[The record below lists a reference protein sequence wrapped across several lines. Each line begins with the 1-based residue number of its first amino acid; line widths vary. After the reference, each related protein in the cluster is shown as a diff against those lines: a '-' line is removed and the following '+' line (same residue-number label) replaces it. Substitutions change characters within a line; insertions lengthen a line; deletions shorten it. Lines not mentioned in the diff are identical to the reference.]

1 MVYGALIVTGIQIM
15 ISDANAAISNLAVYL
30 AASSRVVPA
39 LARIQNSF
47 ISINHNLASCSMT
60 LDLIEEIEGYF
71 DNKKQSVSDQ
81 IRPRNHFIP
90 SIDFQ
95 NVSFKYPDS
104 DCNALSNISFRINQ
118 GSFVAIIGESGAGKS
133 TLAKLILGNLT
144 PTNGSVR
151 VSNCPADKV
160 AQTWPG
166 AVAYLPQKVIAL
178 DSNILQNVSFE
189 KDSNSDQI
197 ETIRFLLKEVE
208 LEEFNSSSSLTKII
222 GEFGNSLSGG
232 QLQRL
237 GIARALFSQPSLIVL
252 DEPTSAMD
260 PITERIVLD
269 RILARESCTKVVVA
283 HRLATISKA
292 DLVIVLNQGRIEV
305 VDTYE
310 VVQKTHSLLL
320 KGIQNQ

>member
-1 MVYGALIVTGIQIM
+1 
-15 ISDANAAISNLAVYL
+15 
-30 AASSRVVPA
+30 
-39 LARIQNSF
+39 
-47 ISINHNLASCSMT
+47 
-60 LDLIEEIEGYF
+60 
-71 DNKKQSVSDQ
+71 
-81 IRPRNHFIP
+81 
-90 SIDFQ
+90 
-95 NVSFKYPDS
+95 
-104 DCNALSNISFRINQ
+104 
-118 GSFVAIIGESGAGKS
+118 
-133 TLAKLILGNLT
+133 
-144 PTNGSVR
+144 
-151 VSNCPADKV
+151 
-160 AQTWPG
+160 
-166 AVAYLPQKVIAL
+166 
-178 DSNILQNVSFE
+178 
-189 KDSNSDQI
+189 
-197 ETIRFLLKEVE
+197 
-208 LEEFNSSSSLTKII
+208 
-222 GEFGNSLSGG
+222 LSGG